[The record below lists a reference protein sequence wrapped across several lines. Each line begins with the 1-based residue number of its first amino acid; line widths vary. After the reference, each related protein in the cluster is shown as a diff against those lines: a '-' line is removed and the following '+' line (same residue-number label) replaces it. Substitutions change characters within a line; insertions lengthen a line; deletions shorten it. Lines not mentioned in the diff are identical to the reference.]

1 MGFTQI
7 VFRHM
12 VPSPEIGERIRK
24 LSGGLQERHPRIE
37 RCRAAVEDFP
47 APAGVHELKVTV
59 ELRVAGSIFT
69 ASAHDLQIEPAL
81 HAVFAELDTRLRA
94 AAAQPRVA

>member
-24 LSGGLQERHPRIE
+24 LSGGLQERHPGIE

-47 APAGVHELKVTV
+47 AEGGVHELEVTV
-59 ELRVAGSIFT
+59 ELRVAGST
-69 ASAHDLQIEPAL
+69 LMASAHDVHIEPAL
-81 HAVFAELDTRLRA
+81 QAVFAQLEKRLRTIVVRT
-94 AAAQPRVA
+94 RVA